1 MGLAKLSKVTLF
13 VPRRESADTVSRLAE
28 FEWFHPIDLSSKS
41 DYIDP
46 RLDDLILRSQKQY
59 QSIDEIVRSLNIKT
73 DIGIMDTMLKGI
85 KKDKINFET
94 DEIESLINE
103 IDKKSENTLNES
115 RQLISKIS
123 SINRELEELQS
134 MRDTLRTVSKL
145 NINIEKMREGWLF
158 HQSLYIINTRDL
170 AEIRRSLDN
179 VTLLDYPINESQ
191 SALFIFSSSK
201 DFERINKVIRSFD
214 VNPFSIPKSLPQNPK
229 LAYEAIVNR
238 IDELNEKKKQFD
250 SKTSKFIN
258 AHSHEL
264 LSYRESSMYCK
275 DILDSLRKPGGF
287 KNFAIIQ
294 GYIPT
299 DMSEDF
305 RKTTNKW
312 YSVID
317 DIKSATDEDVEVNP
331 NIPKHDMFNVE
342 DVLLDKE
349 NKEHMNDTSNGN
361 ITYIKKQRKLIP
373 TLFSNRKYFRSF
385 EPITLTQGYPRN
397 DEFDPTPMIAFIFPV
412 LYGLM
417 FGDLGQGAVIAGLGA
432 IFRIRGVG
440 TIQRWGTLLIAC
452 GLSASIV
459 GLIVGELFGFHIQEL
474 PGAEFLK
481 STGIVGFLNATEF
494 NQENVMTILTISINI
509 GIIHLVSALSL
520 NIYKGLKEGKSF
532 EVFSQRLP
540 TLIMYLAIISILLA
554 AVGAQYQV
562 LTMFENKAPAPF
574 FSNILGDWIT
584 VEIVAKIAAPILI
597 ATMVIQIVAVPI
609 GVKRGKVHFHG
620 SLGEEMFMTV
630 IEVMLIRVVE
640 LFANTIS
647 YSRIGIMLLVHVAL
661 MATTN
666 GGVEFYL
673 HQGNMGAAIGMVL
686 LGNIGVMM
694 MEGLLVYI
702 QALRLHLYEWFTKFF
717 EGNGISFKKVA
728 PDLVYTNIVWQN
740 KR

>member
-1 MGLAKLSKVTLF
+1 LGLAKLSKVTMF
-13 VPRRESADTVSRLAE
+13 VPRGESAGTISRLAE
-28 FEWFHPIDLSSKS
+28 FEWFHPIDADSKS

-46 RLDDLILRSQKQY
+46 KLDDLILRSQKQY

-73 DIGIMDTMLKGI
+73 DIGIMDTMIKGVR
-85 KKDKINFET
+85 KDKINFEA

-103 IDKKSENTLNES
+103 IDNQSENTLKES
-115 RQLISKIS
+115 RQLISEIS

-134 MRDTLRTVSKL
+134 MKDTLHMVSKL
-145 NINIEKMREGWLF
+145 NINIENMKEGWLF
-158 HQSLYIINTRDL
+158 YQGLYIINTRDL
-170 AEIRRSLDN
+170 AEIQRSLDG

-201 DFERINKVIRSFD
+201 DFERVNKVIRSFD

-229 LAYEAIVNR
+229 LAYEHIVKR
-238 IDELNEKKKQFD
+238 IDELNEKKKQID
-250 SKTSKFIN
+250 SKSSKFIKE
-258 AHSHEL
+258 HSYDL

-275 DILDSLRKPGGF
+275 DILDSLRKPGGL

-305 RKTTNKW
+305 RKITTKW

-317 DIKSATDEDVEVNP
+317 NIKSATDEDVEVNP

-349 NKEHMNDTSNGN
+349 NNEHKNDAKGN
-361 ITYIKKQRKLIP
+361 ISYIKKQRKLIP

-385 EPITLTQGYPRN
+385 EPITLTQGFPRN
-397 DEFDPTPMIAFIFPV
+397 DEFDPTPMISFIFPV

-432 IFRIRGVG
+432 VFRIRGVG
-440 TIQRWGTLLIAC
+440 TLQRWGTLLIAC
-452 GLSASIV
+452 GISAMIV

-481 STGIVGFLNATEF
+481 STGFIGFLNAVEF

-532 EVFSQRLP
+532 EVYSQRLP

-562 LTMFENKAPAPF
+562 LTMFENKSPAPF
-574 FSNILGDWIT
+574 FSNIFGNWVT
-584 VEIVAKIAAPILI
+584 VEIVAKIASPILI

-661 MATTN
+661 MATAN

-673 HQGNMGAAIGMVL
+673 HQGNMGAAIGMLL

-728 PDLVYTNIVWQN
+728 PDLVYTNIIWQN